1 MCCKT
6 AKRSVKT
13 KLVIRPCDIIWIGI
27 LICGK
32 KLFILFTNVR
42 IQHPH
47 PPKPQKKFILS
58 RLINE
63 MISSQFVFV

>member
-6 AKRSVKT
+6 AKRSVKSEH
-13 KLVIRPCDIIWIGI
+13 VIRPCDIIWIGI

-42 IQHPH
+42 IQHLH
-47 PPKPQKKFILS
+47 PPKPQKKVY
-58 RLINE
+58 LIKIN
-63 MISSQFVFV
+63 